1 MRKGSKERRDT
12 QFRGLK
18 WKGTMGKT
26 IIWVGKGIKWIKRIK
41 RMLSEEILVKHI
53 FKKPVQEVNV
63 RFRKWNNKLIYQM
76 IAKNAD
82 LT

>member
-1 MRKGSKERRDT
+1 MREGSKGRRDT

-26 IIWVGKGIKWIKRIK
+26 IIRVGKGIKWIKRIK

-53 FKKPVQEVNV
+53 FKEASSRSECEVQE
-63 RFRKWNNKLIYQM
+63 IE
-76 IAKNAD
+76 
-82 LT
+82 